1 MNQDLKLHGRHK
13 AKASIEEENKRRARV
28 HVRREK
34 WEYKILTCG
43 LLFWLNLVCSSLWI
57 VLEKKKK
64 SFLLYLVLIFYFIF

>member
-34 WEYKILTCG
+34 WEYKILIFFFLTCG
-43 LLFWLNLVCSSLWI
+43 LLFLAKLGVFLLVDCSR
-57 VLEKKKK
+57 EK
-64 SFLLYLVLIFYFIF
+64 SFFFFFVLILF